1 MASSSSSSSRRITQI
16 SSQFCQAGSHASQ
29 PAEDQLPLSVQI
41 SNRHVH
47 LNPAAV
53 EKLFGPGYTFA
64 LHHPLVGIPREVF
77 ESLPPLARKL
87 LGLEYAAKETVD
99 MVNRNNGKT
108 LAKLRV
114 LAPFRDFVQIEVR
127 APPPLSSSFSFSFSS
142 FSSSA
147 IPSLSF
153 LRVFSHTFSS
163 SHCTT
168 VPSSWR
174 TQTCD
179 P

>member
-127 APPPLSSSFSFSFSS
+127 APPLSPSPPSPPSPPPHSPLPPPPPPPPLL
-142 FSSSA
+142 A
-147 IPSLSF
+147 AAAAAATLS
-153 LRVFSHTFSS
+153 R
-163 SHCTT
+163 
-168 VPSSWR
+168 
-174 TQTCD
+174 
-179 P
+179 